1 MAGRRPRRRATPR
14 RARRAEP
21 RHDRLARWYR
31 VVPVVLLALTLGLVT
46 VVAANPTSLGRTL
59 VYPVRHAEAIEE
71 SCERHGVDPLLVC
84 AIIKCESDWDEDA
97 VSAAGAVG
105 LMQLMPATAQ
115 TMVAQG
121 LVDSAR
127 WDPADLSDPEVNIE
141 YGCACL
147 GYLQRQLSSLDEV
160 VAAYNAGIGTVR
172 GWIDE
177 GGSIPED
184 VEFEET
190 RIYLE
195 RVNDAYEGYRQSYPN
210 GITGA

>member
-1 MAGRRPRRRATPR
+1 
-14 RARRAEP
+14 
-21 RHDRLARWYR
+21 
-31 VVPVVLLALTLGLVT
+31 
-46 VVAANPTSLGRTL
+46 
-59 VYPVRHAEAIEE
+59 
-71 SCERHGVDPLLVC
+71 
-84 AIIKCESDWDEDA
+84 
-97 VSAAGAVG
+97 
-105 LMQLMPATAQ
+105 MQLMPATAQ

-172 GWIDE
+172 GWIVE

-195 RVNDAYEGYRQSYPN
+195 RVNDAYEATGRAIPTASRAHERAADVEKGVVVDEVAEAPRERAGN
-210 GITGA
+210 GEDSGVGGGDEGVARLLAHRGHPRPWAGRPGRGRP